1 MKLVLKIGGSILF
14 NGNDLN
20 LKLINDWIDIIRKL
34 RKDGHQI
41 GVVVGGGKPARD
53 FSKAAKELG
62 ANASYQDLIG
72 IASARQNAR
81 LLISG
86 LNEAYPQPP
95 KDYQELISVV
105 HEHPLVIAGGFQ
117 PGQSTNAVAAIF
129 AEYIQADYLFNLSNI
144 THVYDKDP
152 ERFEDAKPLESVDYD
167 KFSEILKQNEQSP
180 GKYALFDMVG
190 LSIVQR
196 SNLKLVFLDGRSPN
210 LLLEVISGKNRGTL
224 VS

>member
-14 NGNDLN
+14 NGNDVN
-20 LKLINDWIDIIRKL
+20 IELINQWIKVIRKL
-34 RKDGHQI
+34 RNDGHQV

-53 FSKAAKELG
+53 FTKAARELG
-62 ANASYQDLIG
+62 ANTSYQDFIG

-86 LNEAYPQPP
+86 LIEAYPHPP

-129 AEYIQADYLFNLSNI
+129 AEYIGADYLFNLSNI

-152 ERFEDAKPLESVDYD
+152 AKYKDAIPLDQISYD
-167 KFSEILKQNEQSP
+167 KFTEILKQNEQRP
-180 GKYALFDMVG
+180 GKYALFHVVG

-196 SNLKLVFLDGRSPN
+196 SKIKLVFLDGRTPN
-210 LLLEVISGKNRGTL
+210 FLLDIIIGKNQGTL

>member
-14 NGNDLN
+14 NENDIN
-20 LKLINDWIDIIRKL
+20 IELINQWIKIIRKL
-34 RKDGHQI
+34 RNDGHQV

-53 FSKAAKELG
+53 FTKAAQELG

-81 LLISG
+81 LIISG
-86 LNEAYPQPP
+86 LSEAFPHPP

-105 HEHPLVIAGGFQ
+105 HEHPLVIVGGFQ

-129 AEYIQADYLFNLSNI
+129 AEYIGADYLFNLSNI

-152 ERFEDAKPLESVDYD
+152 AKFRDAKPLDQISYFE
-167 KFSEILKQNEQSP
+167 FTEILKQNEQSP
-180 GKYALFDMVG
+180 GEYALFDVVG
-190 LSIVQR
+190 VGIVQR
-196 SNLKLVFLDGRSPN
+196 SKIKLVFLDGRTPEF
-210 LLLEVISGKNRGTL
+210 LLDILEGKNQGTL

>member
-14 NGNDLN
+14 NENEIN
-20 LKLINDWIDIIRKL
+20 ITLINQWIIVIRKL
-34 RKDGHQI
+34 RSAGHQV

-53 FSKAAKELG
+53 FSKAAKDLG

-86 LNEAYPQPP
+86 LNEAYPHPP

-129 AEYIQADYLFNLSNI
+129 AEYIGADYLFNLSNI

-152 ERFEDAKPLESVDYD
+152 AKYKDAKTLAQISYD
-167 KFSEILKQNEQSP
+167 DFTEILKQNEQSP
-180 GKYALFDMVG
+180 GKYALFDIVG

-196 SNLKLVFLDGRSPN
+196 SELKLVFLDGRSPN
-210 LLLEVISGKNRGTL
+210 FLLDVLEGKKQGTL